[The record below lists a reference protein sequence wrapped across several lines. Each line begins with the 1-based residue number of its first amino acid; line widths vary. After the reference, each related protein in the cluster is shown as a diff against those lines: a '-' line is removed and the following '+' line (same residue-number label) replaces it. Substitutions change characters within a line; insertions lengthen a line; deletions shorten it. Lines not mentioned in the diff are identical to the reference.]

1 MRQYELVVILPLE
14 DEKQKLGRE
23 KVLADLAA
31 AGATVEKTDELGDRD
46 FAYEINGTRRA
57 RYVLFIVKID
67 PAKIAVAD
75 KAFKLNANLIRYLF
89 VRKEVKEGS

>member
-31 AGATVEKTDELGDRD
+31 VGATVEKTDELGDRD
-46 FAYEINGTRRA
+46 LAYDIDGITRA
-57 RYVLFIVKID
+57 KFVLFIVKID
-67 PAKIAVAD
+67 PAKIAAAD
-75 KAFKLNANLIRYLF
+75 KAFKLNANLVRYLF

>member
-31 AGATVEKTDELGDRD
+31 VGATVEKTDELGDRD
-46 FAYEINGTRRA
+46 LAYEIKGIRRA
-57 RYVLFIVKID
+57 KYVLFIVKID
-67 PAKIAVAD
+67 PAKIAAAD
-75 KAFKLNANLIRYLF
+75 KAFKLNTNLVRYLF